1 MERCKTKFVPKF
13 MKENN
18 DKLNRSMK
26 KSIKKVQSD
35 LKKVGEDEEKKKSLE
50 WQLKIYTNILKP
62 ESKKSQKIA
71 CESYEKIYCNPDC
84 LDTPFQEDADYEKL
98 VDKYCK
104 KIKCQSKKL
113 MVKLLKK
120 SRKDMQKGRKTLL
133 ENSFYHGLPKT
144 KLAKIIRDGAIS
156 GCTEQ

>member
-13 MKENN
+13 MKENV

-26 KSIKKVQSD
+26 KTVKKVQSD
-35 LKKVGEDEEKKKSLE
+35 LKKVGEDDEKKKSLE
-50 WQLKIYTNILKP
+50 WQLKFFTNALKP
-62 ESKKSQKIA
+62 MSNKSQKIA

-84 LDTPFQEDADYEKL
+84 LDTSFQEDADYEKL
-98 VDKYCK
+98 ADKYCK
-104 KIKCQSKKL
+104 KMKCPSKKW

-120 SRKDMQKGRKTLL
+120 SRKNMQKGHKTLL

-144 KLAKIIRDGAIS
+144 KLAKIIKDGAIS